1 MVAPAECS
9 GAVEAASGDGSAGY
23 SARSTRAARRRRTT
37 SQPLSSPS
45 HTPDTPI
52 TRRGQLLDYVAS
64 GEKPKADWR
73 IGTEHEKFGFRLDD
87 LRAPEFDGERGI
99 EALLEG
105 MTRFGW
111 EPVRERI
118 GDGPARTIALLR
130 DGASVTLEPAGQLEL
145 SGAPLESVHQTC
157 VEVGTHLDEVRQVA
171 DGLDIG
177 FLGMGFQPKWRRD
190 QMPWM
195 PKGRYR
201 IMRDYMPKVGS
212 LGLDMMTRTCTVQV
226 NLDYASEADMVKKFR
241 VSLALQ
247 PVATALFADSPFTE
261 GRPNGYLSY
270 RSHIWTDT
278 DADRTGMLDFVFEDG
293 FGYERYIDYLLDV
306 PMYFSYRA
314 GADGEGRYV
323 DAAGKSF
330 RDFLAGKLDV
340 LPGALPTLRDWSD
353 HMTTAFPEVRLK
365 KYLEMRGADGGPWNR
380 LCALPAFWVG
390 LLYDDAALDAAWD
403 LVKDFTRA
411 ERHALRDG
419 VPRHALKLP
428 ARIGNRDAT
437 VRELAIEALK
447 ISVAGLRRRAALNA
461 NGADETRFLDP
472 LIEMAQAGQTA
483 AERKLELFHGPWN
496 GDIDRVFRE
505 FAY

>member
-1 MVAPAECS
+1 M
-9 GAVEAASGDGSAGY
+9 
-23 SARSTRAARRRRTT
+23 
-37 SQPLSSPS
+37 SSPS
-45 HTPDTPI
+45 HAGDTPV
-52 TRRGQLLDYVAS
+52 THRDQLAAVLAS
-64 GEKPKADWR
+64 GEKPRADWR

-87 LRAPEFDGERGI
+87 LRPPEFDGERGI
-99 EALLEG
+99 EALLKG
-105 MTRFGW
+105 LTRFDW
-111 EPVRERI
+111 EAVQEGGRV
-118 GDGPARTIALLR
+118 IALYK

-145 SGAPLESVHQTC
+145 SGAPLEDIHQTC
-157 VEVGTHLDEVRQVA
+157 REVGSHLREVKAVA
-171 DGLDIG
+171 DELRLG
-177 FLGMGFQPKWRRD
+177 FLGMGFQPKWRRED
-190 QMPWM
+190 MPWM

-201 IMRDYMPKVGS
+201 IMREYMPKVGG

-278 DADRTGMLDFVFEDG
+278 DPDRTGMLDFVFEDG
-293 FGYERYIDYLLDV
+293 FGYERYVDYLLDV
-306 PMYFSYRA
+306 PMYFSYR
-314 GADGEGRYV
+314 DGRYI

-330 RDFLAGKLDV
+330 RDFMAGRLDV
-340 LPGALPTLRDWSD
+340 LPGALPTLRDWND

-403 LVKDFTRA
+403 LVKDFSRA

-419 VPRHALKLP
+419 VPRHALGLP
-428 ARIGNRDAT
+428 FRGGRLQDLAR
-437 VRELAIEALK
+437 EALR
-447 ISVAGLRRRAALNA
+447 IAAAGLGRRARLNA
-461 NGADETRFLDP
+461 RGEDERDFLAP
-472 LIEMAQAGQTA
+472 LLETVEAGRTP
-483 AERKLELFHGPWN
+483 AEYKLALFHGEWG